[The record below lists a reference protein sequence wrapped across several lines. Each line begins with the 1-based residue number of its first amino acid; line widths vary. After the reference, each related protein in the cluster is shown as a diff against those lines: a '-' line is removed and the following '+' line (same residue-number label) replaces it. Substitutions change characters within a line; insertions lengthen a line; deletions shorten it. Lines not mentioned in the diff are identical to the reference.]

1 MAKLR
6 EWADCFRSR
15 YPASSVSVIPVSM
28 QEFFQVPTQS
38 SAHPVSLQI
47 SCKSPQT
54 LKTVEIWCK
63 FVYKAAKQ
71 YQRDVQAS
79 EKMPELR
86 PSMRVH
92 GSQQHKQIF
101 TGTYPSWNLWDIINL
116 TTNEC
121 SFICACGGCTCPIWK
136 PPQQLHIVLKEVW
149 RLTTEVDFL
158 MLKIINLH
166 RGLIHLLDGYVRT
179 SPMFNVYNPLV

>member
-6 EWADCFRSR
+6 EWANCFRSR

-47 SCKSPQT
+47 SCKSSQT

-136 PPQQLHIVLKEVW
+136 PPSSFTLYWKKCEDLQQKW
-149 RLTTEVDFL
+149 
-158 MLKIINLH
+158 
-166 RGLIHLLDGYVRT
+166 T
-179 SPMFNVYNPLV
+179 SWC

>member
-1 MAKLR
+1 MWLRFVSRMAKLR

-28 QEFFQVPTQS
+28 QELFQVPTQS
-38 SAHPVSLQI
+38 SAHPVSLQT
-47 SCKSPQT
+47 SCKSTQT

-63 FVYKAAKQ
+63 FVYWGNYKAAKQ
-71 YQRDVQAS
+71 YQQDVQAS

-92 GSQQHKQIF
+92 GSQQHKHIF
-101 TGTYPSWNLWDIINL
+101 TYPTWNLWDIINL

-121 SFICACGGCTCPIWK
+121 SFIWAYGGCACLIWK
-136 PPQQLHIVLKEVW
+136 
-149 RLTTEVDFL
+149 
-158 MLKIINLH
+158 
-166 RGLIHLLDGYVRT
+166 
-179 SPMFNVYNPLV
+179 SPSSFIL

>member
-15 YPASSVSVIPVSM
+15 YPASSVSVSPFLN
-28 QEFFQVPTQS
+28 FFQVPTQS

-47 SCKSPQT
+47 SCKSSQT
-54 LKTVEIWCK
+54 LRTVEIWCK
-63 FVYKAAKQ
+63 FVYKASKQ
-71 YQRDVQAS
+71 YQQDVRAS

-116 TTNEC
+116 TTNER
-121 SFICACGGCTCPIWK
+121 SFIWACGGCTCPIWK
-136 PPQQLHIVLKEVW
+136 PPSSFTLYWKKCEDLQQKW
-149 RLTTEVDFL
+149 
-158 MLKIINLH
+158 
-166 RGLIHLLDGYVRT
+166 T
-179 SPMFNVYNPLV
+179 SWC